1 MLEKIIRQH
10 RFEAAVVMSIIIMI
24 TCIINQFGIARDMMA
39 KNEAAKTLILIEIEG
54 EEVLVEKIDG
64 IIAKEASDGFVEI
77 IDNISDII
85 EAIADLLTGAK
96 FGNDAMKVKWN
107 GSVLTAIENTFKFT
121 TNNQRVESQFVQL
134 VNKRLGNLSPGL
146 FLFHSL
152 FYFDTSMLFL
162 SIGVQ

>member
-39 KNEAAKTLILIEIEG
+39 KNEAAKTLVLIEVDGKEM
-54 EEVLVEKIDG
+54 LVEKIDG
-64 IIAKEASDGFVEI
+64 VVAKEASDGLVEI
-77 IDNISDII
+77 VDNISDII
-85 EAIADLLTGAK
+85 EAITDLLTGAK

-107 GSVLTAIENTFKFT
+107 GSVLTAIENTFNFT

-146 FLFHSL
+146 FFISFTFLF
-152 FYFDTSMLFL
+152 
-162 SIGVQ
+162 

>member
-1 MLEKIIRQH
+1 
-10 RFEAAVVMSIIIMI
+10 MI

-146 FLFHSL
+146 FFISFTFLF
-152 FYFDTSMLFL
+152 
-162 SIGVQ
+162 

>member
-121 TNNQRVESQFVQL
+121 TNNQCVESQFVQL

-146 FLFHSL
+146 FFISFTFLF
-152 FYFDTSMLFL
+152 
-162 SIGVQ
+162 

>member
-1 MLEKIIRQH
+1 MLEKLIRQH
-10 RFEAAVVMSIIIMI
+10 RFEAAIVMSIIIMI

-39 KNEAAKTLILIEIEG
+39 QNEAAKTLVLIEIEG
-54 EEVLVEKIDG
+54 EEMLVEKIG
-64 IIAKEASDGFVEI
+64 IISKEASDGFVEI

-134 VNKRLGNLSPGL
+134 VNKRLGNISPGL
-146 FLFHSL
+146 FFISLTFLF
-152 FYFDTSMLFL
+152 
-162 SIGVQ
+162 